1 MAAAL
6 KPSTCVPPLGVCT
19 PLAKLT
25 IWSLY
30 WSALQRMATSMTTSL
45 RSWRTTMLGWSVSV
59 SSGVFSLQMSATYS
73 SSPPRWQHS
82 CTRGPPPSPSP
93 SPPLIWRQSM
103 SVMLRPALRK
113 ACSSK
118 RVASVSKLSSPA
130 EAKIDASGRKVTAVP
145 LVRPPPPSS
154 SGSVLMSRST
164 TPLANAIVCRF
175 PPRATSTSSRSLS
188 AFTTEMP
195 TPCSPALTLYPV
207 SCPPNLPPACRTVS
221 TVSSAGRPVF
231 SCKSHGIPRPSS
243 CTVTLP
249 SACSSTSI
257 AVACPASASSTELST
272 TS

>member
-1 MAAAL
+1 
-6 KPSTCVPPLGVCT
+6 
-19 PLAKLT
+19 
-25 IWSLY
+25 
-30 WSALQRMATSMTTSL
+30 MTTSL
-45 RSWRTTMLGWSVSV
+45 RSWRTTMLGCSVSC

-82 CTRGPPPSPSP
+82 CTRGASPSP
-93 SPPLIWRQSM
+93 SPPLISRQST
-103 SVMLRPALRK
+103 SVMLSPALRK

-118 RVASVSKLSSPA
+118 RVARVSKLSSPA
-130 EAKIDASGRKVTAVP
+130 EGKIDGSGRKVTAVP
-145 LVRPPPPSS
+145 LVRPPPSI
-154 SGSVLMSRST
+154 SGSVLMSPT
-164 TPLANAIVCRF
+164 TSPLANAIVWRC
-175 PPRATSTSSRSLS
+175 PPRATSMSSRSLS

-207 SCPPNLPPACRTVS
+207 SSPPNLPPACRTVS

-231 SCKSHGIPRPSS
+231 TCKSHGMPRPSS